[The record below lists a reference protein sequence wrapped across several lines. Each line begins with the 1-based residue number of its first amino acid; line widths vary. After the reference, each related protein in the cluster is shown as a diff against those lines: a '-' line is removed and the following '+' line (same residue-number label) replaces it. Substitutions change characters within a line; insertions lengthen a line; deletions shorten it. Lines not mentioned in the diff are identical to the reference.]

1 MPKAVLT
8 EEVIPVPQG
17 VKVDVKTKIV
27 SVEGPLGKIKKSFK
41 NIPILMRNRKAK
53 DGSSEFELRMWFQD
67 RRRRSSVKTL
77 RTLVENMVTSLDLLN
92 IILCRKYFYLEKAY
106 LKYFFIRF
114 FLLSKIFFF
123 IIKNLYM

>member
-77 RTLVENMVTSLDLLN
+77 RTLVENMITKLDLLN
-92 IILCRKYFYLEKAY
+92 IILCTKKIIFKIPVLKFFSLDFFSCEKS
-106 LKYFFIRF
+106 FFC
-114 FLLSKIFFF
+114 LT
-123 IIKNLYM
+123 